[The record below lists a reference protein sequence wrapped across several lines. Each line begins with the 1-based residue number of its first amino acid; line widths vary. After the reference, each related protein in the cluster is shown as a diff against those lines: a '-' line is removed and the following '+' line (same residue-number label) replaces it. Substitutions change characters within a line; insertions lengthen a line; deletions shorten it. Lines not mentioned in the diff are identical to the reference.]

1 MTGKLM
7 LAAGLLT
14 ISAAVQNVSADT
26 VPPPKPNAEVRV
38 KIQPEEA
45 GNIRDLKQQRK
56 ELLAKIQKR
65 RSQLLKNNPKLMNMY
80 LRLLK
85 QARELALELDADREI
100 QELNE
105 AYFKVVKQLK
115 KESRQE
121 SGFLFM

>member
-45 GNIRDLKQQRK
+45 GKIRDLKQQRK

-65 RSQLLKNNPKLMNMY
+65 RSQLPTDTKKRKRRKSDQDMPNTTFLLEKKNLFFIILK
-80 LRLLK
+80 
-85 QARELALELDADREI
+85 LAC
-100 QELNE
+100 
-105 AYFKVVKQLK
+105 
-115 KESRQE
+115 
-121 SGFLFM
+121 